1 MDPTSGARIADTS
14 YGAYINSNALSSTTA
29 YGLYVNVGT
38 GAGTE
43 YAAAFL
49 NGNVGIGT
57 ATPTSLFELYGT
69 GSADAIA
76 TITAPDATYDPIMK
90 FRTGASPAVQFTLGV
105 DNSDADK
112 FKIFSGDGLGGGDEF
127 VIDSNGV
134 TTIANLNLG
143 ATNFDTDAG
152 IVSWVDMPVTAS
164 APVTTVESYSALIDG
179 TSFLTIYAES
189 DGAGALTTTASAV
202 KSDVQLDATADGLAT
217 KVVAGA
223 CADGSFT
230 RDTNGTLCIDSSNGR
245 IYYRY
250 GGAWHYTA
258 QTAGFQIPNYET
270 APQNKLTKDAKNEQE
285 NALEFDASNYP
296 EYLTARMQPGEFLV
310 PYVDEYLEDGAVHGL
325 YARFED
331 VKGKLL
337 KDEQTQIAQLT
348 LQTNANVNT
357 LAELQVSV
365 DDQLIV
371 VGDTLNT
378 LSAKDAE
385 LEAKLTAHDTYFAS
399 DLVRLDAL
407 DALTAEINLG
417 LSAQA
422 SRTTVL
428 ESQLSTLTEQVST
441 LSEFFT
447 TFDMGAFVSADTL
460 GNVSLAGK
468 LKAKIL
474 ETGGL
479 SIEVVDPLA
488 PTIGTAEIL
497 PEPVDA
503 DSDGNDDY
511 TGKSMTDADVVARD
525 GKTVEVKTNAMI
537 PMVKGSRIFT
547 TFKDNPSG
555 FSWIEKMKDSNNDFV
570 GFRIHVSEKV
580 MSKVKVDWLLIEQ
593 KEGSVPSIPSIP

>member
-1 MDPTSGARIADTS
+1 MLFRSGLKIATE
-14 YGAYINSNALSSTTA
+14 ANTSTTA
-29 YGLYVNVGT
+29 YGLYVDVGAQ
-38 GAGTE
+38 AGTE
-43 YAAAFL
+43 YAAALL

-69 GSADAIA
+69 GSADAVA

-90 FRTGASPAVQFTLGV
+90 FRTGSTPAVQFTLGV
-105 DNSDADK
+105 DNSDSDK
-112 FKIFSGDGLGGGDEF
+112 FKIYSGDGLGSGDEF

-152 IVSWVDMPVTAS
+152 IASWVDMQVTS
-164 APVTTVESYSALIDG
+164 SSPSSTVESYSAQIDG
-179 TSFLTIYAES
+179 NSFLTIYAES
-189 DGAGALTTTASAV
+189 DGSGGLTTTASAV
-202 KSDVQLDATADGLAT
+202 KADVQLDATADGLVT
-217 KVVAGA
+217 KVNAGA
-223 CADGSFT
+223 CADSTFN
-230 RDTNGTLCIDSSNGR
+230 RDTNGTLCVDSSNGR

-270 APQNKLTKDAKNEQE
+270 APQNKLTKDAKDEQE
-285 NALEFDASNYP
+285 NALSFDASNYP
-296 EYLTARMQPGEFLV
+296 EYLTARMQPGEFLI

-325 YARFED
+325 YARFSD
-331 VKGKLL
+331 VKSKLFGE
-337 KDEQTQIAQLT
+337 EQAQIAQLT

-365 DDQLIV
+365 DDQLVV
-371 VGDTLNT
+371 VGNSLNT
-378 LSAKDAE
+378 LAAKDA
-385 LEAKLTAHDTYFAS
+385 AIDTKLAEHDTYFAN
-399 DLVRLDAL
+399 DMARLDAL
-407 DALTAEINLG
+407 DTLTANINLG

-422 SRTTVL
+422 TKTALL
-428 ESQLSTLTEQVST
+428 ESQVTTLTDQVNT
-441 LSEFFT
+441 LTEFFT
-447 TFDMGAFVSADTL
+447 TFDMGSFIAADVD

-468 LKAKIL
+468 LKAKIV
-474 ETGGL
+474 ESEGL
-479 SIEVVDPLA
+479 VIEVVDEEA

-497 PEPVDA
+497 PVATDA

-511 TGKSMTDADVVARD
+511 SGKPMTDADVMARD
-525 GKTVEVKTNAMI
+525 GKFVEIHTNAMI

-555 FSWIEKMKDSNNDFV
+555 YSWIEKVKDADGQFI

-580 MSKVKVDWLLIEQ
+580 VNKVKVDWLLIEQ
-593 KEGSVPSIPSIP
+593 KDSFAPVAP